1 MNLVFPRLYAIID
14 PTLLTIS
21 ELDLAETLAGS
32 GVELIQ
38 YRNKTASSRQF
49 FEISRQLSSALKR
62 RGVRLI
68 VNDRPDVALLAG
80 AGGVHVGQDDL
91 PVEDARVIFSGLDS
105 EDRWVGVS
113 THTLEQ
119 LAAADRTSA
128 DYIALGP
135 IFPTSTK
142 KNPDPVVGTELLR
155 RARQLTKKPLVA
167 IGGITLER
175 AAEVF
180 LRRCRFGCRDSRSDH
195 LRPELPALGR
205 ASTSDGCLR
214 NASRRM
220 REKRNR
226 CQPGM
231 PRSMWLRKNL
241 CGSRLFLAKTIEVRN
256 WHGFTGHGITRTVSF
271 PRAGLARGICFFC
284 VLLES
289 RSLAS
294 LGMTARLPF
303 PQPV

>member
-14 PTLLTIS
+14 PSLLTIS
-21 ELDLAETLAGS
+21 ELDLAEALAGS

-49 FEISRQLSSALKR
+49 FEISRQLSSVLGP

-68 VNDRPDVALLAG
+68 VNDRADIALLAD

-91 PVEDARVIFSGLDS
+91 SVEDARAICGP
-105 EDRWVGVS
+105 DRWVGVS

-135 IFPTSTK
+135 IFPTATK

-155 RARQLTKKPLVA
+155 KARRMTKKPLVA

-175 AAEVF
+175 AAEVY
-180 LRRCRFGCRDSRSDH
+180 
-195 LRPELPALGR
+195 
-205 ASTSDGCLR
+205 
-214 NASRRM
+214 
-220 REKRNR
+220 
-226 CQPGM
+226 
-231 PRSMWLRKNL
+231 
-241 CGSRLFLAKTIEVRN
+241 
-256 WHGFTGHGITRTVSF
+256 
-271 PRAGLARGICFFC
+271 RAGAD
-284 VLLES
+284 
-289 RSLAS
+289 SLAVIRD
-294 LGMTARLPF
+294 LTCVPNPAVRAREYLDVAASAAS
-303 PQPV
+303 QGA